1 MLDQNSYYFLDLE
14 PLSLFQYIFKISLII
29 LGSTYF
35 YYKIINSRPQV
46 NKRFFLYL
54 FFMSINIFI
63 SAILKFKTYEF
74 FNILFIIIS
83 FSLCLS
89 FYDNKDC
96 LQLFFVVIFSLSTNF
111 ILYFFST
118 ILCFFPN
125 LIIKNHNEIFNYF
138 NIILFYVLILR
149 LFFKIKRFKNGISFF
164 SNTTYQEF
172 INMLILN
179 IGSIVLFSCSLFSF
193 SNSTIDLLKQFF
205 PVVILFAF
213 IMFIT
218 IKKSITLYYKH
229 NLLEKELN
237 DLKTEVENKNKE
249 IAELEKENLDF
260 IKSSHSI
267 AHKQKSLE
275 YKINKLQNSYEFADE
290 LDITDEFNKIAN
302 ANSSVVNY
310 SLAKTG
316 ITEIDDMLEFLQSE
330 CSTNNINFDL
340 ILSGNIHYIINNY
353 ISIDNL
359 QILLADHIKDAIIAI
374 KNSDNINRSIL
385 VKIGL
390 FDNVYSIHIFDSGI
404 EFEIDTFNK
413 LGSKPITTHSKDG
426 GTGLGFMNTF
436 DTLNK
441 TSASLCINE
450 IGKPCV
456 DNFTKEIIISFDNLH
471 KLEIKSYRFTDL
483 SNTLKNSNFEILNN
497 D

>member
-1 MLDQNSYYFLDLE
+1 MFDENLSYFFTLQPMDFILYV
-14 PLSLFQYIFKISLII
+14 FKILII
-29 LGSTYF
+29 TLGSTYS
-35 YYKIINSRPQV
+35 YYKILNSNFYFR
-46 NKRFFLYL
+46 KRL
-54 FFMSINIFI
+54 FICLVLIILSAFI
-63 SAILKFKTYEF
+63 SYLLKLNAYKFLNVSFLILAFS
-74 FNILFIIIS
+74 FIISI
-83 FSLCLS
+83 
-89 FYDNKDC
+89 YDKKDIM
-96 LQLFFVVIFSLSTNF
+96 QLFFTSIVTLSINF

-118 ILCFFPN
+118 FLCFIPN
-125 LIIKNHNEIFNYF
+125 LLINIHSDVINFILISLIYFFNLIF
-138 NIILFYVLILR
+138 LFKMR
-149 LFFKIKRFKNGISFF
+149 KFRNGISFF
-164 SNTTYQEF
+164 NNISYQEVVN
-172 INMLILN
+172 ILILN
-179 IGSIVLFSCSLFSF
+179 IGSVVLFTYSLFSDL
-193 SNSTIDLLKQFF
+193 SIDIIRRSF
-205 PVVILFAF
+205 PAIILFAI

-218 IKKSITLYYKH
+218 IQKSITLYYKH

-237 DLKTEVENKNKE
+237 DLKAEVENKNKE

-310 SLAKTG
+310 SLVKTE

-450 IGKPCV
+450 IGKPCI